1 MVTTKQM
8 NIKNRTF
15 YFFNNLINLK
25 DFDPKLLK
33 SDKKY
38 FNDISIY
45 YIGCVT
51 KNLNTILTVY
61 ILFIYLLVNEMAL
74 LKKKKVINKYLNI
87 SITDS
92 NNEVFEKYGEVWS
105 GVKGKIKKINNN
117 QVGEYG
123 KDYVK
128 IKFNSDD
135 DLPLNTMLK
144 FCILAII
151 IRTI

>member
-51 KNLNTILTVY
+51 KNLNTILTV
-61 ILFIYLLVNEMAL
+61 
-74 LKKKKVINKYLNI
+74 
-87 SITDS
+87 
-92 NNEVFEKYGEVWS
+92 
-105 GVKGKIKKINNN
+105 
-117 QVGEYG
+117 
-123 KDYVK
+123 
-128 IKFNSDD
+128 
-135 DLPLNTMLK
+135 
-144 FCILAII
+144 
-151 IRTI
+151 